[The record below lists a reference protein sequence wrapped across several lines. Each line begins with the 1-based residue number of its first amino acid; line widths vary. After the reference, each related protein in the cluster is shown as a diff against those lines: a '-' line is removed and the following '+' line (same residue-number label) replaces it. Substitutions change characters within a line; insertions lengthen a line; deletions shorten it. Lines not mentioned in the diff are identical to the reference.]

1 MNDLTLAIS
10 SVVIYLSTIG
20 FFWGIYTENCAVAKN
35 YVTGKTVSADSVEQP
50 IFPVSPAFQNFLQI
64 YWRPLTLFGILFSG
78 IFWFF
83 LEHVCDYQ

>member
-1 MNDLTLAIS
+1 MNELTLAIS

-20 FFWGIYTENCAVAKN
+20 FFWGIYAENCSSANSSV
-35 YVTGKTVSADSVEQP
+35 VGKTVSADSTESP
-50 IFPVSPAFQNFLQI
+50 TFPVSPAFQNFLQI
-64 YWRPLTLFGILFSG
+64 YWRPLALFGILFSG